1 MRRGTNHFI
10 SFDAACRYYQE
21 YGLEPSDVRDKLE
34 DGDIQIGKPLLPD
47 HARLMLHPDEG
58 RYFIEE

>member
-1 MRRGTNHFI
+1 MMRGTNHFM

-21 YGLEPSDVRDKLE
+21 YGLEPGDVQGKIL
-34 DGDIQIGKPLLPD
+34 DGDIQIGEPRLPD
-47 HARLMLHPDEG
+47 HARLMLHPGEG